1 MLKTGVAPIVG
12 AGIALLLAAACGGQG
27 APQPTGLQATAGPE
41 LTALASRASALQT
54 QFAGLNARPT
64 ATPQPG
70 SGPAA
75 GAAETARAGA
85 AAAETAVASGLRGVQ
100 TAAAGVPTAA
110 ALQTARAGLAAAET
124 AVATRRS
131 Q

>member
-1 MLKTGVAPIVG
+1 MSRQRGAQVVVVG
-12 AGIALLLAAACGGQG
+12 LALVVAAACAGQG
-27 APQPTGLQATAGPE
+27 APQPAGLQATAGPE

-54 QFAGLNARPT
+54 QLAGLNARPT

-70 SGPAA
+70 SGPAP

-85 AAAETAVASGLRGVQ
+85 GAAETAVASGLRGVQ
-100 TAAAGVPTAA
+100 TAVAGAPTAG

-124 AVATRRS
+124 AVAARRS